1 MHVAHFYLVN
11 FIRKPKGSKS
21 ALQSTKDDAVLG
33 SAGRNKEKSRAK
45 INTLLNQNIDDDEG
59 FSIEHDA
66 REMSPRVDKNRV
78 E

>member
-1 MHVAHFYLVN
+1 MQFW
-11 FIRKPKGSKS
+11 G
-21 ALQSTKDDAVLG
+21 LQEETK
-33 SAGRNKEKSRAK
+33 KSRAK